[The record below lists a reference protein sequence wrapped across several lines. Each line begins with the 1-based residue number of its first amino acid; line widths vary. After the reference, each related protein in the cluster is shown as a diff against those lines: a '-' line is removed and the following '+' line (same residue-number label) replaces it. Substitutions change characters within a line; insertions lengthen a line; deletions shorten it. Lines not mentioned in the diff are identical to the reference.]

1 MSGEKRTYVRVEDRE
16 LRRLQQQE
24 SRLRSVQ
31 SDLPERLNAIRERAR
46 REMAERLA
54 PLESRQR
61 RHENMIA
68 NLQDRID
75 AIVADA
81 GRKEKAAQSCIA
93 DLTKLLEETD
103 LLPHARFAPGQLDD
117 IRRHVSDCRASHGS
131 GMPEAALSTAQRA
144 YWEVAD
150 LRALVMQ
157 KEREFLVLHQAALQ
171 EAREILEEARAN
183 RKHQL
188 EFGEGAERDVVELE
202 VDFWTR
208 GELTAHEKQIEEL
221 EKSLL
226 AGEGSLTADQVRE
239 ILARLESLKPQ
250 TTEIVEHARQNILSS
265 QLRTNVAE
273 VAAEALRKQMF
284 EIQDSAYEGD
294 DERNAFVVKVRNI
307 AGSEVVAVIS
317 PVEGEFGKNAVSI
330 HSYDETYTDDQT
342 LARRAE
348 EIVSILNEEGL
359 QADAPVCAGSA
370 KQDYRDL
377 ETVRR
382 SENAK
387 LGKKA

>member
-16 LRRLQQQE
+16 LQRLQQQE

-31 SDLPERLNAIRERAR
+31 SDLPERLNEIRRQAR

-61 RHENMIA
+61 QHENMIA

-81 GRKEKAAQSCIA
+81 GRKEVAAQACIA
-93 DLTKLLEETD
+93 DLTAILEETD
-103 LLPHARFAPGQLDD
+103 LLPHKRFGPGQLDD
-117 IRRHVSDCRASHGS
+117 IRRHVSDCRASLGS

-157 KEREFLVLHQAALQ
+157 KEREFLLLHQAALQ
-171 EAREILEEARAN
+171 EAREILEEARSN

-188 EFGEGAERDVVELE
+188 EFGEGAVRDVVELE

-226 AGEGSLTADQVRE
+226 AGEGNLTADQVRE

-265 QLRTNVAE
+265 QLRTNIAE

-284 EIQDSAYEGD
+284 EIQDAAYEGD
-294 DERNAFVVKVRNI
+294 DERNAYVVKVRNI

-382 SENAK
+382 AEGAK
-387 LGKKA
+387 LGKKV